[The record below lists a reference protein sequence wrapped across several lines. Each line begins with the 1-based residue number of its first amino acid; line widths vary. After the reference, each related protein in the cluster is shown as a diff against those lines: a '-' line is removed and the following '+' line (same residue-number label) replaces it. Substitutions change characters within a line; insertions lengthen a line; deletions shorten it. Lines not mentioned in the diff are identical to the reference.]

1 MICKLADQTPSP
13 CTNQKLAS
21 LLADL
26 PTNVVEQY
34 NGFLKTEPRLN
45 KALETYLENPNDYQ
59 KITPLIMYNEQ
70 TSEIVTLML
79 NNHDMAEDPGEPG
92 SILAYIRANG
102 YDDRF
107 MCSDCYGQLSCS
119 SCAVEVLQGTL
130 ENPCPREEE
139 FDMLDIDESK
149 PPTEKTRLGC
159 QARIGTTPLVVKIR
173 APEKKVISK
182 V

>member
-1 MICKLADQTPSP
+1 MICKLNDQTPRR
-13 CTNQKLAS
+13 CTNQKLTT
-21 LLADL
+21 LLKDL
-26 PTNVVEQY
+26 PTTVIEQY
-34 NGFLKTEPRLN
+34 AGFLKTEPRLN
-45 KALETYLENPNDYQ
+45 EALETYLETPGQFQ
-59 KITPLIMYNEQ
+59 KITPLIVYNEQ
-70 TSEIVTLML
+70 TDEIVTLML
-79 NNHDMAEDPGEPG
+79 NNNDLAEDPGEPG
-92 SILAYIRANG
+92 SILAYVRANG

-119 SCAVEVLQGTL
+119 SCAIEVLEGTL

-159 QARIGTTPLVVKIR
+159 QAKIGTTPLVVKIR
-173 APEKKVISK
+173 APEKKIISK